1 VETRYFER
9 PTGTLAYSDYGGDGQ
24 LVLMLPGLGALRS
37 EYRYLA
43 PKLREAGYHAVTADL
58 RGHGESSIPWKT
70 YDVPSVGGDILAL
83 IEHLN
88 SGPVH
93 LIGTS
98 FGGAAVVWAAVEQ
111 PDSMRSL
118 VLVNPFA
125 RAAKINPIMNALFWL
140 MMHNPLRV
148 RLWTTYYGSLYPTH
162 KPDDFDEYMNR
173 LTENMRE
180 PGRMDAAA
188 GLSFCSRQPSDER
201 LNRIKVPTLVIM
213 GGKDPDFPDPAA
225 EGKILA
231 ERTGGSLEV
240 IEGAGHYP
248 QTEMPEK
255 TVPILLDFLNRSASQ
270 RPDKV
275 VQSRGLEKEAS
286 AGQDV

>member
-1 VETRYFER
+1 
-9 PTGTLAYSDYGGDGQ
+9 
-24 LVLMLPGLGALRS
+24 
-37 EYRYLA
+37 
-43 PKLREAGYHAVTADL
+43 
-58 RGHGESSIPWKT
+58 
-70 YDVPSVGGDILAL
+70 
-83 IEHLN
+83 
-88 SGPVH
+88 
-93 LIGTS
+93 
-98 FGGAAVVWAAVEQ
+98 
-111 PDSMRSL
+111 
-118 VLVNPFA
+118 
-125 RAAKINPIMNALFWL
+125 
-140 MMHNPLRV
+140 
-148 RLWTTYYGSLYPTH
+148 
-162 KPDDFDEYMNR
+162 
-173 LTENMRE
+173 
-180 PGRMDAAA
+180 MDAAA

>member
-1 VETRYFER
+1 LETRYFER
-9 PTGTLAYSDYGGDGQ
+9 PNGRLACSDYGGDGQ

-43 PKLREAGYHAVTADL
+43 PKLREAGYRAVTADL
-58 RGHGESSIPWKT
+58 RGHGESSVPWKT

-83 IEHLN
+83 IGYLN
-88 SGPVH
+88 SGPAH

-98 FGGAAVVWAAVEQ
+98 FGGAAVVWAAAEQ
-111 PDSMRSL
+111 PDSARSL

-140 MMHNPLRV
+140 MMHNPFRV
-148 RLWTTYYGSLYPTH
+148 RLWTAYYGSLYPTR

-188 GLSFCSRQPSDER
+188 GLSFCSRKPSDER
-201 LNRIKVPTLVIM
+201 LNRVQAPTLVIM
-213 GGKDPDFPDPAA
+213 GGKDPDFPDPAL

-240 IEGAGHYP
+240 IKGAGHYP
-248 QTEMPEK
+248 QAEMPEK
-255 TVPILLDFLNRSASQ
+255 TVPIFLDFLNQSA
-270 RPDKV
+270 V
-275 VQSRGLEKEAS
+275 
-286 AGQDV
+286 